1 MKKVGYQMGMAAATA
16 VIALFG
22 QLVIVS
28 RAAGTLTLGPV
39 LEAVPGMIIILAMVA
54 GGLICKMFLP
64 FRIPAIAYVVLFGCI
79 FTIPGFIPGS
89 VMINNAVTK
98 VNFMALTTPVQAYV
112 GLSLAKN
119 LPELKKASGSLL
131 VVTLLT
137 LVGTFM
143 CSAFIADITLH
154 LTYAI

>member
-1 MKKVGYQMGMAAATA
+1 MGMAGITA

-28 RAAGTLTLGPV
+28 RAAGMFTLGPV
-39 LEAVPGMIIILAMVA
+39 LEAVPGMLMILAMVA
-54 GGLICKMFLP
+54 GGLICKKVLP
-64 FRIPAIAYVVLFGCI
+64 FRIPAIAYVVLFGCL

-89 VMINNAVTK
+89 AIINDAVTK

-137 LVGTFM
+137 LVGTFV

-154 LTYAI
+154 LTHAI